1 VVAPSE
7 GSGRLRSGTTA
18 TPDPSH
24 ITLPPLGWCAACYTA
39 GKFMPAAEQPVGT
52 VCSFHADKGP
62 QRPAVGWFAG
72 CVGAF
77 RVTPIPG
84 APGAAKV
91 VLDPGQLTRGLA
103 HTQVAVVSVNDT
115 PLSNTATRT
124 PKNRHHSRGNLHRI
138 SKPTHY
144 LENRLPVHFPLSRQ
158 VDQAHPTG
166 VRPTRHH
173 PTARRRK
180 HRSGFYTQ

>member
-1 VVAPSE
+1 VDDQFGTRRASAAGEGAEVRTPHTLSLPREGSRVVAPSE
-7 GSGRLRSGTTA
+7 GSGRLRSGTAA

-52 VCSFHADKGP
+52 MCSFHADKGP
-62 QRPAVGWFAG
+62 QRPAVGWFAS

-103 HTQVAVVSVNDT
+103 HTPDLCPYTGGRRFCQRHAAFKHGDT
-115 PLSNTATRT
+115 HTKKSSSQQGQPAPHIQTNA
-124 PKNRHHSRGNLHRI
+124 
-138 SKPTHY
+138 
-144 LENRLPVHFPLSRQ
+144 LP
-158 VDQAHPTG
+158 G
-166 VRPTRHH
+166 
-173 PTARRRK
+173 K
-180 HRSGFYTQ
+180 